1 MEREKV
7 KYADFSEESG
17 NDDRFSENNA
27 LIEQARSDNSA
38 LKEAAYD
45 RLVRLNAGLVK
56 SIALRY
62 IGRGIDLEDLIQ
74 IGSIGLIKAIDGFD
88 PSRGFAFSTYALPV
102 INGEIRAQI
111 RDTGPIKVSR
121 MYKRYAAML
130 MHERNVILENEGRDA
145 GIAELA
151 ERCGIEI
158 EEASAAFDACQPV
171 VSLQD
176 QRYEEGD
183 STLMDG
189 IECERANEEMCGM
202 LDRVALSQ
210 EISALPTLWR
220 KIVLL
225 RYYRDKTQTECASL
239 LGVTQVKISREE
251 KKILAYLKKRLEG

>member
-1 MEREKV
+1 M
-7 KYADFSEESG
+7 KYANFSEESG
-17 NDDRFSENNA
+17 KDDRFSENNV
-27 LIEQARSDNSA
+27 LIEQTRSDNA
-38 LKEAAYD
+38 AIKEAAYD

-62 IGRGIDLEDLIQ
+62 TGRGIELEDLIQ
-74 IGSIGLIKAIDGFD
+74 IGTIGLIKAIEGFD
-88 PSRGFAFSTYALPV
+88 TSRGYAFSTYALPV

-111 RDTGPIKVSR
+111 RDTGPVKVSR
-121 MYKRYAAML
+121 IYKRYAAML
-130 MHERNVILENEGRDA
+130 MHERNAILESEGRDA

-151 ERCGIEI
+151 ERCGIEV
-158 EEASAAFDACQPV
+158 EEASAAFDACQPI

-176 QRYEEGD
+176 QRYEEGE

-189 IECERANEEMCGM
+189 IECEMANEEMCRT

-210 EISALPTLWR
+210 EISALPPFWR

-251 KKILAYLKKRLEG
+251 KKILAYLKDRLES